1 MSRLSAALGELAD
14 EEMSGKFGPE
24 LLDELRVLLVA
35 QNRLAARVAR
45 VVRECEVT
53 GAAEHDGQKTMAS
66 WLRGHAR

>member
-1 MSRLSAALGELAD
+1 MSRLSAALDELAD
-14 EEMSGKFGPE
+14 EDLSGRFGPQ
-24 LLDELRVLLVA
+24 LLEELRVLLVA
-35 QNRLAARVAR
+35 QNRLVAR